1 MNSLQPYEAR
11 WSPEAF
17 SKTSQLRFLSLQE
30 MQLPHGLSC
39 LPCSLKVLHWRGCPL
54 KTLPLTNQLDEVVD
68 IKLSHSKIE
77 QLWQGIKVKTLSSRA
92 LLNFITVTFEAD
104 NFFTFYNFEQFMEK
118 LKCLNLTFS
127 KNLKRLPNFSG
138 VPSLEK
144 LVLEGCANL
153 TEVHPSLVHHK
164 KVVLVNMKDC
174 KSLKALPGKLEMS
187 SLKKLILS
195 GCSEFKFLPE
205 FGESMVHLS
214 MLALEG
220 TAIRKLPS
228 SLGCLVGLEVL
239 NLTDCQSLVCLPD
252 TIRGLNSLRI
262 LDISGCS
269 KLSRL
274 PDGLKEIKCLEEL
287 NAADTSI
294 DELPSSIFYLDNLKV
309 LSFAG
314 CKGPLTKSTNWFLPF
329 DWMFGSQPAPT
340 GFRFPPSVWS
350 LPSLTH
356 INLSYC
362 NLSEESIPDYFC
374 HLSSLKSLNLTGN
387 NFVSIPSSI
396 SKHSRVKFLTLNRCQ
411 KLQLLPELPSSIILL
426 DASNC
431 DSLET
436 SKFNPAK
443 PCSLFG
449 SPGQLSLFSEKFQ
462 SLRKVPIL
470 DLSVTV

>member
-1 MNSLQPYEAR
+1 
-11 WSPEAF
+11 
-17 SKTSQLRFLSLQE
+17 
-30 MQLPHGLSC
+30 
-39 LPCSLKVLHWRGCPL
+39 
-54 KTLPLTNQLDEVVD
+54 
-68 IKLSHSKIE
+68 
-77 QLWQGIKVKTLSSRA
+77 
-92 LLNFITVTFEAD
+92 
-104 NFFTFYNFEQFMEK
+104 MEK

-127 KNLKRLPNFSG
+127 KNLKRLPDFSG

-144 LVLEGCANL
+144 LALKGCSSL

-164 KVVLVNMKDC
+164 KVVLVNLKDC

-205 FGESMVHLS
+205 FWESMVHLS

-294 DELPSSIFYLDNLKV
+294 DELPSSIFYLDNL
-309 LSFAG
+309 
-314 CKGPLTKSTNWFLPF
+314 
-329 DWMFGSQPAPT
+329 
-340 GFRFPPSVWS
+340 
-350 LPSLTH
+350 
-356 INLSYC
+356 
-362 NLSEESIPDYFC
+362 SIIICWLQRAVDQVNK
-374 HLSSLKSLNLTGN
+374 LVSSLRLDVWEST
-387 NFVSIPSSI
+387 SSHWIQI
-396 SKHSRVKFLTLNRCQ
+396 STFCLESTIFDSYKF
-411 KLQLLPELPSSIILL
+411 KLL
-426 DASNC
+426 
-431 DSLET
+431 
-436 SKFNPAK
+436 
-443 PCSLFG
+443 
-449 SPGQLSLFSEKFQ
+449 
-462 SLRKVPIL
+462 
-470 DLSVTV
+470 